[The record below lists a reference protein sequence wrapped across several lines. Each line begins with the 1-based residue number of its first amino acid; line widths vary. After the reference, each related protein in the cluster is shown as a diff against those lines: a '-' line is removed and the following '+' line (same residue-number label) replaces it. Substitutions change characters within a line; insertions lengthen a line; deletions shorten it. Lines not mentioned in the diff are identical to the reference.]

1 MYYVIKYKIV
11 GKLFMKKLF
20 QSKVFQILAFVLI
33 FIFIN
38 IYVIFTFD
46 KDILFESFIMVYI
59 SWFIIIILLKF
70 ISSSIK
76 IKE

>member
-1 MYYVIKYKIV
+1 
-11 GKLFMKKLF
+11 MKKLF
-20 QSKVFQILAFVLI
+20 QSKVFQVLAFVLI

-46 KDILFESFIMVYI
+46 KDDLFQSFLMVYV
-59 SWFIIIILLKF
+59 SWFMIIILLKF
-70 ISSSIK
+70 ISTSVK

>member
-1 MYYVIKYKIV
+1 
-11 GKLFMKKLF
+11 MKKLF

-38 IYVIFTFD
+38 IYVILTFD
-46 KDILFESFIMVYI
+46 KDDLFQSFLMVYI
-59 SWFIIIILLKF
+59 SWFIVIILLKF
-70 ISSSIK
+70 ISNSVK

>member
-46 KDILFESFIMVYI
+46 KDILFESFLMVYI
-59 SWFIIIILLKF
+59 SWFVIIILLKF
-70 ISSSIK
+70 ISNSIK

>member
-1 MYYVIKYKIV
+1 MYVIKYKIV

-20 QSKVFQILAFVLI
+20 QSKVFQILTFVLI

>member
-20 QSKVFQILAFVLI
+20 QSKVFQILTFVLI